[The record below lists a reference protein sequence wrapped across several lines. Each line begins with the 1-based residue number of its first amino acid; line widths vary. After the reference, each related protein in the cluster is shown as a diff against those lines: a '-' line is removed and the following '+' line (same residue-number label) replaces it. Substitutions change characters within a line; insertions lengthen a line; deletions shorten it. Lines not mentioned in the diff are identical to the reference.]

1 MEKYTKISIAKLSR
15 FNAWLAPFLE
25 DIKTHFLEKKKI
37 DYFYLQISIINTL
50 PSEFSQAKKIK
61 INKNKN
67 KKQTHD
73 PFAHRTATFW

>member
-1 MEKYTKISIAKLSR
+1 MHGWYPFQKTSKHISWK
-15 FNAWLAPFLE
+15 
-25 DIKTHFLEKKKI
+25 KKKI

-73 PFAHRTATFW
+73 PFAHRTATFWYV